1 MVGNEVWEQWGANTG
16 DAQQL
21 QSKPRLGVL
30 HSLLC
35 LLQSHQAALLP
46 TGLGGAGLGTH
57 CYSWGISDL

>member
-35 LLQSHQAALLP
+35 LLQSGPALM
-46 TGLGGAGLGTH
+46 GHWHKCGVGRAGGGMGSEA
-57 CYSWGISDL
+57 